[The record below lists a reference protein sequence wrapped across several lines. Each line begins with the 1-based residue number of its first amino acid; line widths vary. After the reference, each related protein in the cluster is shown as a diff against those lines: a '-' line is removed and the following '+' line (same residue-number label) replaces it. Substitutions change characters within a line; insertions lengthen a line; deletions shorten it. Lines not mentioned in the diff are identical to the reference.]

1 MSEMQRSRTIFSVR
15 NSLLAI
21 VGLLTP
27 VIIYYTVGL
36 GLNATYKRDNA
47 VDAMASTLGGD
58 LLLDAAA
65 KLAAEREAVDKI
77 MGNSILSAGAGATGQ
92 RGQVRELMA
101 DAQEAVRKSLEHAAD
116 IRQTAGIE
124 LQLDKAR
131 TAEETLRGL
140 RRAVDR
146 AMEKAGAL
154 EKKKLAAEWSAVS
167 TGLIDTLARLRAA
180 SASHPDDRL
189 DFSPLFTRLRSLASV
204 RQSAWI
210 VAEFTAR
217 ESTLLDSAISNG
229 LYLPPESYTR
239 LGEYRGHV
247 GRAWIDLLD
256 YAARDESEP
265 EVAAAIRAAELI
277 FYGAHENSR
286 KALFAAI
293 ENGEQSVREF
303 TEWSRQSAETRNA
316 LQFVSETAGK
326 SAQKISDDGVAL
338 GNRYI
343 ATDMMLFVFA
353 IVLLALSLWIVL
365 WRVTGPL
372 SRMTNAMAVLAA
384 GDSGIDIPWAHRRD
398 EIGEMGRALRVFRE
412 NAIEKASLE
421 QENAEKEAAARAEKR
436 QTMMELADRF
446 EGEVKG
452 LVDAVGS
459 AAGDMQ
465 TTAQGMTE
473 TADRASQQS
482 TAVAAASEQASANVS
497 TVAAAAEQL
506 TASIAEIGRQAGKS
520 TDIAAKA
527 VDHADESN
535 KTVAGLAEVAAN
547 IGEVVN
553 LINEIAGQT
562 NLLALNA
569 TIEAARAGEAGKGF
583 AVVANEVKNLA
594 TQTAKATEQISVQI
608 AAVQEQSLGAVSDID
623 AIRDIIG
630 EINDISMTIASAVEQ
645 QGASTREIA
654 RNVQQ
659 AAKGTRDVSSNIEEV
674 NSAVSET
681 GSAAGRVLSASEQL
695 TQRAAEL
702 GAEVD
707 RFLTGVR
714 SG

>member
-21 VGLLTP
+21 IALLTP

-36 GLNATYKRDNA
+36 GLNAVYKRDNA
-47 VDAMASTLGGD
+47 VDAMTSTLGGN

-77 MGNSILSAGAGATGQ
+77 MGNSILSAGATGQ

-101 DAQEAVRKSLEHAAD
+101 DTEKAVRKSLKHVAD
-116 IRQTAGIE
+116 TGQTAGIE
-124 LQLDKAR
+124 LQLGKAR
-131 TAEETLRGL
+131 LAHETLRGL
-140 RRAVDR
+140 RRKVDL

-154 EKKKLAAEWSAVS
+154 EKKKLAAEWSAMS

-180 SASHPDDRL
+180 TASHPDDRL
-189 DFSPLFTRLRSLASV
+189 DYSPLFTRLRSLASV

-229 LYLPPESYTR
+229 LFLPPESYTK
-239 LGEYRGHV
+239 LGEYRGHT

-265 EVAAAIRAAELI
+265 EVVAAIREAELI

-303 TEWSRQSAETRNA
+303 TEWSRQSAETRDA
-316 LQFVSETAGK
+316 LQHVSATAGK
-326 SAQKISDDGVAL
+326 SAQEFSDYGVAL
-338 GNRYI
+338 GDRYI
-343 ATDMMLFVFA
+343 ATDLALFAFA
-353 IVLLALSLWIVL
+353 IILLALSLWIVL

-372 SRMTNAMAVLAA
+372 SRMTNAMVVLAA
-384 GDSGIDIPWAHRRD
+384 GDSEIDIPWAIRRD

-412 NAIEKASLE
+412 NAIEKANLE
-421 QENAEKEAAARAEKR
+421 KENAAKEEAARQEKR

-452 LVDAVGS
+452 LVDAVTG

-473 TADRASQQS
+473 SADRASQQS
-482 TAVAAASEQASANVS
+482 AAVATASEQASANVS

-506 TASIAEIGRQAGKS
+506 SASIAEIGRQAGKS
-520 TDIAAKA
+520 ADIANKA
-527 VDHADESN
+527 VDHADQSN
-535 KTVAGLAEVAAN
+535 KTVAGLAEVAEN

-553 LINEIAGQT
+553 LINDIAGQP

-583 AVVANEVKNLA
+583 AVVAN
-594 TQTAKATEQISVQI
+594 
-608 AAVQEQSLGAVSDID
+608 
-623 AIRDIIG
+623 
-630 EINDISMTIASAVEQ
+630 
-645 QGASTREIA
+645 
-654 RNVQQ
+654 
-659 AAKGTRDVSSNIEEV
+659 
-674 NSAVSET
+674 
-681 GSAAGRVLSASEQL
+681 
-695 TQRAAEL
+695 
-702 GAEVD
+702 
-707 RFLTGVR
+707 
-714 SG
+714 